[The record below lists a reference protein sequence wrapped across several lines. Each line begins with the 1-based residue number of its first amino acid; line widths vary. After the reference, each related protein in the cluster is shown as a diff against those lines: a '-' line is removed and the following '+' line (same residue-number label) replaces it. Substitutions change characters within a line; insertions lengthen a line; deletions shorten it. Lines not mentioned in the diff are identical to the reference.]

1 MPLSIRVS
9 GTAEM
14 NAPVS
19 LTLQTSATSSGF
31 RDAIGLLWRDKLATL
46 SAILLLIVLVC
57 VLLGPWL
64 LADKARAVNLMARNA
79 PPFSIDKGWMFFLGA
94 DALGRS
100 LLARIIVAS
109 QNTMVIATSAVCLS
123 LVLGGLFGLIAGYK
137 GGWVSALLLRL
148 ADAIMSFPSMLLA
161 VIVLFV
167 FDPGI
172 TNVIFVLAIS
182 RIPIFLR
189 TVRAEVLE
197 IKERMF
203 VTAARA
209 MGARTD
215 RILLR
220 HIAPMVLPTVINLA
234 ALEIAFV
241 MLVES
246 GLSFLGIGIQPPEV
260 TWGLMVADG
269 RNYLGSAWWLA
280 FWPGVAIM
288 LVTMALNLLSNWL
301 RVVTDPVERWRLQT
315 TVSRHD

>member
-1 MPLSIRVS
+1 MPSSIPAS
-9 GTAEM
+9 GTAD
-14 NAPVS
+14 V
-19 LTLQTSATSSGF
+19 THTTQTVPGPKKNSALSDILS
-31 RDAIGLLWRDKLATL
+31 LLWRDKVALL
-46 SAILLLIVLVC
+46 SAFLLLIVLVC
-57 VLLGPWL
+57 VVVGPWL
-64 LADKARAVNLMARNA
+64 MADKARALNLMARNA
-79 PPFSIDKGWMFFLGA
+79 PPFSLEKGWMFVLGA

-109 QNTMVIATSAVCLS
+109 QNTMLIAASAVAIS
-123 LVLGGLFGLIAGYK
+123 IVVGGLLGLIAGYK
-137 GGWVSALLLRL
+137 EGWISAVLLRL

-167 FDPGI
+167 FDPGV
-172 TNVIFVLAIS
+172 TNVILVLAVS

-215 RILLR
+215 RILLQ
-220 HIAPMVLPTVINLA
+220 HIAPMVLPTLINLA
-234 ALEIAFV
+234 ALEMAFV

-269 RNYLGSAWWLA
+269 RNYLGSAWWLS

-301 RVVTDPVERWRLQT
+301 RIATDPVERWRLQT
-315 TVSRHD
+315 TVGKNV

>member
-1 MPLSIRVS
+1 MPSSIRAS

-14 NAPVS
+14 TTPIS
-19 LTLQTSATSSGF
+19 LKLQTSAPSSGF
-31 RDAIGLLWRDKLATL
+31 REAIGLLWRDKVATL
-46 SAILLLIVLVC
+46 SAILLLIVLAC

-79 PPFSIDKGWMFFLGA
+79 PPLSIDKGWMFFLGA

-109 QNTMVIATSAVCLS
+109 QNTMVIAASAVCLS
-123 LVLGGLFGLIAGYK
+123 MVIGGIFGLIAGYK

-315 TVSRHD
+315 TVGRHD

>member
-1 MPLSIRVS
+1 MPSLIRAS
-9 GTAEM
+9 GTADM
-14 NAPVS
+14 
-19 LTLQTSATSSGF
+19 TKSATKQPRFLSG
-31 RDAIGLLWRDKLATL
+31 LVSTLWADKLAFV
-46 SAILLLIVLVC
+46 SALFLILVLIFALV
-57 VLLGPWL
+57 GPSL
-64 LADKARAVNLMARNA
+64 LAEQARALNLRGRNA
-79 PPFSIDKGWMFFLGA
+79 PPFTLENGWMFVLGG

-109 QNTMVIATSAVCLS
+109 RNTLLISASAVVIALVIGS
-123 LVLGGLFGLIAGYK
+123 LLGLLAGYR
-137 GGWVSALLLRL
+137 GGWLGVMLLRL

-167 FDPGI
+167 FEPGVI
-172 TNVIFVLAIS
+172 NVILVLAVS

-189 TVRAEVLE
+189 VVRAEVLE
-197 IKERMF
+197 IKERLF
-203 VTAARA
+203 VSAARA
-209 MGARTD
+209 TGAKTS

-234 ALEIAFV
+234 ALEMAFV

-280 FWPGVAIM
+280 FWPGLAIM
-288 LVTMALNLLSNWL
+288 LVAMSLNLLSNWL
-301 RVVTDPVERWRLQT
+301 RIVTDPVERWRLHNGA
-315 TVSRHD
+315 RN

>member
-1 MPLSIRVS
+1 MPSSIPVS
-9 GTAEM
+9 GTADM
-14 NAPVS
+14 TRTITAAPHPKK
-19 LTLQTSATSSGF
+19 TSALSEILS
-31 RDAIGLLWRDKLATL
+31 LLWRDKVAML
-46 SAILLLIVLVC
+46 SAALLIVVLLC
-57 VLLGPWL
+57 VLFGPWL

-79 PPFSIDKGWMFFLGA
+79 PPFSLEKGWLFLLGA

-100 LLARIIVAS
+100 LLARIVVAS
-109 QNTMVIATSAVCLS
+109 QNTMLIAASAVVLS
-123 LVLGGLFGLIAGYK
+123 MLVGGLLGLVAGYK
-137 GGWVSALLLRL
+137 GGWISAILLRL

-167 FDPGI
+167 FDPGV
-172 TNVIFVLAIS
+172 TNVILVLAVS
-182 RIPIFLR
+182 RIPIFMR

-209 MGARTD
+209 MGAHTD

-220 HIAPMVLPTVINLA
+220 HIAPMVLPTLINLA
-234 ALEIAFV
+234 ALEMAFV

-269 RNYLGSAWWLA
+269 RNYLGSAWWLS

-301 RVVTDPVERWRLQT
+301 RIATDPVERWRLQT
-315 TVSRHD
+315 MVGKNV

>member
-1 MPLSIRVS
+1 MPSSTPAS
-9 GTAEM
+9 GITEM
-14 NAPVS
+14 PASPGI
-19 LTLQTSATSSGF
+19 LAKFSARGPIAGAL
-31 RDAIGLLWRDKLATL
+31 RLLWQDKAAFV
-46 SAILLLIVLVC
+46 SAILLLIVLATALV
-57 VLLGPWL
+57 GPWL
-64 LADKARAVNLMARNA
+64 LADQARAVNLMARNA
-79 PPFSIDKGWMFFLGA
+79 PPFSLSKGWLFFLGA

-109 QNTMVIATSAVCLS
+109 QNTV
-123 LVLGGLFGLIAGYK
+123 LIAGSAVLLSVLIGGVLGLVAGYK
-137 GGWVSALLLRL
+137 DGWVGTTLLRL

-167 FDPGI
+167 FNPGVE
-172 TNVIFVLAIS
+172 NVILVLAVS
-182 RIPIFLR
+182 RVPIFLR

-209 MGARTD
+209 MGATTD
-215 RILLR
+215 RVLFR
-220 HIAPMVLPTVINLA
+220 HIAPMVMPTVINLA

-260 TWGLMVADG
+260 TWGLMIADG
-269 RNYLGSAWWLA
+269 RNYLGSAWWLS

-288 LVTMALNLLSNWL
+288 TVTIALNLLSNWL
-301 RVVTDPVERWRLQT
+301 RLVTDPVERWRFQT
-315 TVSRHD
+315 VAGVK

>member
-1 MPLSIRVS
+1 M
-9 GTAEM
+9 T
-14 NAPVS
+14 APVS
-19 LTLQTSATSSGF
+19 LTVKPAAPSGGF
-31 RDAIGLLWRDKLATL
+31 KEILGLLWQDKVATV
-46 SAILLLIVLVC
+46 SAALLLIVLAC

-64 LADKARAVNLMARNA
+64 LADQARAVNLMARNA
-79 PPFSIDKGWMFFLGA
+79 PPFSLRKGWMFFLGA

-109 QNTMVIATSAVCLS
+109 QNTMVIAASAVLLS
-123 LVLGGLFGLIAGYK
+123 MMIGGVLGLVAGYK

-172 TNVIFVLAIS
+172 TNVILVLAVS

-203 VTAARA
+203 VTAAKA

-315 TVSRHD
+315 SVGRHD

>member
-1 MPLSIRVS
+1 MHSSTPASGITEMATPLVVQ
-9 GTAEM
+9 AK
-14 NAPVS
+14 
-19 LTLQTSATSSGF
+19 SSG
-31 RDAIGLLWRDKLATL
+31 RGAARNALWLLWQDKAAFV
-46 SAILLLIVLVC
+46 SAFLLLVVLGATIA
-57 VLLGPWL
+57 GPWL
-64 LADKARAVNLMARNA
+64 LADQARAVNLMARNA
-79 PPFSIDKGWMFFLGA
+79 APFSLNKGWLFFLGA

-109 QNTMVIATSAVCLS
+109 QNTI
-123 LVLGGLFGLIAGYK
+123 LIAGSAVILSTAIGGVLGLVAGYK
-137 GGWVSALLLRL
+137 EGWVGATLLRL

-167 FDPGI
+167 FDPGVE
-172 TNVIFVLAIS
+172 NVILVLAVS

-209 MGARTD
+209 MGANTERV
-215 RILLR
+215 LFR
-220 HIAPMVLPTVINLA
+220 HIAPMVMPTVINLA
-234 ALEIAFV
+234 ALEMAFV

-269 RNYLGSAWWLA
+269 RNYLGSAWWLS

-288 LVTMALNLLSNWL
+288 MVTIALNLLSNWL
-301 RVVTDPVERWRLQT
+301 RLVTDPVERWRFQT
-315 TVSRHD
+315 VAGAK

>member
-1 MPLSIRVS
+1 MPSSIPAS
-9 GTAEM
+9 GTADM
-14 NAPVS
+14 TRTLATAPHLKKTS
-19 LTLQTSATSSGF
+19 TLGEILS
-31 RDAIGLLWRDKLATL
+31 LLWRDKVAML
-46 SAILLLIVLVC
+46 SAALLLIVLLC
-57 VLLGPWL
+57 VLFGPWL

-79 PPFSIDKGWMFFLGA
+79 PPFSLEKGWLFMLGA

-100 LLARIIVAS
+100 LLARIVVAS
-109 QNTMVIATSAVCLS
+109 QNTMLIAASAVALS
-123 LVLGGLFGLIAGYK
+123 IVVGGLLGLVAGYK
-137 GGWVSALLLRL
+137 GGWISAILLRL

-167 FDPGI
+167 FDPGV
-172 TNVIFVLAIS
+172 TNVILVLAVS

-209 MGARTD
+209 MGAHTD

-220 HIAPMVLPTVINLA
+220 HIAPMVLPTLINLA
-234 ALEIAFV
+234 ALEMAFV

-269 RNYLGSAWWLA
+269 RNYLGSAWWLS

-301 RVVTDPVERWRLQT
+301 RIATDPVERWRLQT
-315 TVSRHD
+315 MVGKNV

>member
-1 MPLSIRVS
+1 M
-9 GTAEM
+9 A
-14 NAPVS
+14 APVS
-19 LTLQTSATSSGF
+19 LTVRPAAPSSGV
-31 RDAIGLLWRDKLATL
+31 REILGLLWQDKVATVSAALLTLVLA
-46 SAILLLIVLVC
+46 C

-64 LADKARAVNLMARNA
+64 LADQARALNLMARNA
-79 PPFSIDKGWMFFLGA
+79 PPFSIDKGWLFVLGA

-100 LLARIIVAS
+100 LLARIVVAS
-109 QNTMVIATSAVCLS
+109 QNTMLIAVSAVAIS
-123 LVLGGLFGLIAGYK
+123 MAIGGILGLIAGYK
-137 GGWVSALLLRL
+137 GGWASAVLLRL

-167 FDPGI
+167 FDPGVV
-172 TNVIFVLAIS
+172 NVILVLAVS

-203 VTAARA
+203 VVAARA

-215 RILLR
+215 RVLLR
-220 HIAPMVLPTVINLA
+220 HVAPMILPTIINLA

-315 TVSRHD
+315 SVGRHD

>member
-1 MPLSIRVS
+1 MPSSIPVS
-9 GTAEM
+9 GTADVTR
-14 NAPVS
+14 APHS
-19 LTLQTSATSSGF
+19 TRPPKTSAF
-31 RDAIGLLWRDKLATL
+31 RDILSVLWHDKVASL
-46 SAILLLIVLVC
+46 SAALLFVVLICVLV
-57 VLLGPWL
+57 GPWL
-64 LADKARAVNLMARNA
+64 FADQARAVNLMARNA
-79 PPFSIDKGWMFFLGA
+79 PPFSLAKGWLFILGA

-109 QNTMVIATSAVCLS
+109 QNTMLIAASAVLLS
-123 LVLGGLFGLIAGYK
+123 MLVGGVLGLVAGYK
-137 GGWVSALLLRL
+137 GGWASAVLLRL

-167 FDPGI
+167 FDPGV
-172 TNVIFVLAIS
+172 TNVILVLAVS

-209 MGARTD
+209 MGAQTD

-220 HIAPMVLPTVINLA
+220 HIAPMVLPTLINLA
-234 ALEIAFV
+234 ALEMAFV

-269 RNYLGSAWWLA
+269 RNYLGTAWWLS

-301 RVVTDPVERWRLQT
+301 RIATDPVERWRLQT
-315 TVSRHD
+315 TVGKND